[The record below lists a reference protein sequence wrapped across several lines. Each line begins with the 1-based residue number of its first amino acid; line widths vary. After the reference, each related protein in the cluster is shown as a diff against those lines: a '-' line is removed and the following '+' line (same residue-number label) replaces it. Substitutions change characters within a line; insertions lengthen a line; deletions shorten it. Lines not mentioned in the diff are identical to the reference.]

1 LKNLTDIIDQEKEKS
16 KTFEIMVN
24 NYELKLEEKEQI
36 MTDLKQKL
44 SSSVTNHLPFQH
56 YLSFGFLPKLC
67 NHLCPLE
74 GILIFHWQTQS
85 TAISLV
91 G

>member
-1 LKNLTDIIDQEKEKS
+1 LTDIIDQEKEKS

-44 SSSVTNHLPFQH
+44 SSSVTNQGDITEKDSQICSMPVQVVHTHFDITVVNPASPF
-56 YLSFGFLPKLC
+56 
-67 NHLCPLE
+67 
-74 GILIFHWQTQS
+74 
-85 TAISLV
+85 LV
-91 G
+91 